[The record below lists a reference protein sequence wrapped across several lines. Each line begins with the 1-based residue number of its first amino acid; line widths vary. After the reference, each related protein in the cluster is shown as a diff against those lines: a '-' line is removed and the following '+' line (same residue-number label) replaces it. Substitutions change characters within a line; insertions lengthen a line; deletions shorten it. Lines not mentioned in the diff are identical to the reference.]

1 MTITITTARFN
12 WFSAWSCYRE
22 AGFMRCAAIYG
33 KDTACL
39 CSEINCRRHNPPFP
53 FASLRDRLQCYTL
66 KRGIN
71 E

>member
-22 AGFMRCAAIYG
+22 AGFMRCASIYG

-53 FASLRDRLQCYTL
+53 FASLRDRLQCFKL
-66 KRGIN
+66 SAPRI
-71 E
+71 